1 MRTYNKNLWAWNEKQ
16 KSDWFFIHLSF
27 PSYRGMN
34 VHSARQMFE
43 NKLDKRSLILG
54 TTLDLISEQGFHGTP
69 ISIIAQR
76 AGVGAGTIYRYFQNK
91 EELINELFKEI
102 KRDIIRAMLNNYSDE
117 GDFKERFMHLWKN
130 MVHYFMKHPKEF
142 NFIEQHRYAPY
153 MSNLTREE
161 SFMILS
167 PVMMFFIESKRAKAM
182 KDLPL
187 YTIIALLYGPIV
199 SLLKQHIDNNQNL
212 SDDRIDQ
219 AAEACWDA
227 VKHN

>member
-1 MRTYNKNLWAWNEKQ
+1 M
-16 KSDWFFIHLSF
+16 I
-27 PSYRGMN
+27 
-34 VHSARQMFE
+34 E
-43 NKLDKRSLILG
+43 NKLDKRTLILE
-54 TTLDLISEQGFHGTP
+54 TTLDLLSEFGFHGTP
-69 ISIIAQR
+69 ISLIAQR
-76 AGVGAGTIYRYFQNK
+76 AGVGAGTIYRYFPNK

-102 KRDIIRAMLNNYSDE
+102 KRKIIRAMLNNYGEE
-117 GDFKERFMHLWKN
+117 GTFKERFKHLWKN
-130 MVHYFMKHPKEF
+130 MVYYYIDHPRDF
-142 NFIEQHRYAPY
+142 QFIEQHRYAPY

-167 PVMMFFIESKRAKAM
+167 PIMMFFIESKRARAM

-212 SDDRIDQ
+212 SDDRIEQ

-227 VKHN
+227 VRYKQE

>member
-1 MRTYNKNLWAWNEKQ
+1 MKRNER
-16 KSDWFFIHLSF
+16 SF
-27 PSYRGMN
+27 RKEMI
-34 VHSARQMFE
+34 E
-43 NKLDKRSLILG
+43 NKLDKRTLILE
-54 TTLDLISEQGFHGTP
+54 TTLDLLSEFGFHGTP
-69 ISIIAQR
+69 ISLIAQR
-76 AGVGAGTIYRYFQNK
+76 AGVGAGTIYRYFPNK

-102 KRDIIRAMLNNYSDE
+102 KRKIISAMLNGYREE
-117 GDFKERFMHLWKN
+117 GDFKVRFKHLWKN
-130 MVHYFMKHPKEF
+130 MVHYYIEHPRDF
-142 NFIEQHRYAPY
+142 QFIEQHRYAPY

-167 PVMMFFIESKRAKAM
+167 PIMMFFIESKRAKAM

-212 SDDRIDQ
+212 SDDRIEQ

-227 VKHN
+227 VRFKQE

>member
-1 MRTYNKNLWAWNEKQ
+1 M
-16 KSDWFFIHLSF
+16 D
-27 PSYRGMN
+27 
-34 VHSARQMFE
+34 
-43 NKLDKRSLILG
+43 
-54 TTLDLISEQGFHGTP
+54 TTLDLLSEHGFHGTP
-69 ISIIAQR
+69 ISLIAQR
-76 AGVGAGTIYRYFQNK
+76 AGVGAGTIYRYFANK

-102 KRDIIRAMLNNYSDE
+102 KRDIIKAMLNNYREE
-117 GDFKERFMHLWKN
+117 GTYKERFKHLWKN
-130 MVHYFMKHPKEF
+130 MVYYYIQHPKEF
-142 NFIEQHRYAPY
+142 QFIEQHRYAPY

-167 PVMMFFIESKRAKAM
+167 PIMMFFIESKRAGAM

-212 SDDRIDQ
+212 SDDRIEQ

-227 VKHN
+227 VRHKQE

>member
-1 MRTYNKNLWAWNEKQ
+1 M
-16 KSDWFFIHLSF
+16 I
-27 PSYRGMN
+27 
-34 VHSARQMFE
+34 E
-43 NKLDKRSLILG
+43 NKLDKRTLILE
-54 TTLDLISEQGFHGTP
+54 TTLDLLSEFGFHGTP
-69 ISIIAQR
+69 ISLIAQR
-76 AGVGAGTIYRYFQNK
+76 AGVGAGTIYRYFPNK

-102 KRDIIRAMLNNYSDE
+102 KRKIISAMLNNYREE
-117 GDFKERFMHLWKN
+117 GTFKERFKHLWKN
-130 MVHYFMKHPKEF
+130 MVYYYIEHPRDF
-142 NFIEQHRYAPY
+142 QFIEQHRYAPY

-167 PVMMFFIESKRAKAM
+167 PIMMFFIESKRAKAM

-212 SDDRIDQ
+212 SDDRIEQ

-227 VKHN
+227 VRYKKGVIL

>member
-1 MRTYNKNLWAWNEKQ
+1 LVFWGKLSSFVKRNER
-16 KSDWFFIHLSF
+16 SF
-27 PSYRGMN
+27 R
-34 VHSARQMFE
+34 VQMIE
-43 NKLDKRSLILG
+43 NKLDKRTLILE
-54 TTLDLISEQGFHGTP
+54 TTLDLLSEFGFHGTP
-69 ISIIAQR
+69 ISLIAQR
-76 AGVGAGTIYRYFQNK
+76 AGVGAGTIYRYFANK

-102 KRDIIRAMLNNYSDE
+102 KRKIISAMLNNYREE
-117 GDFKERFMHLWKN
+117 GTFKERFKHLWKN
-130 MVHYFMKHPKEF
+130 MVYYYIEHPRDF
-142 NFIEQHRYAPY
+142 QFIEQHRYAPY

-167 PVMMFFIESKRAKAM
+167 PIMMFFIESKRARAM

-212 SDDRIDQ
+212 SDDRIEQ

-227 VKHN
+227 VRYKQD

>member
-1 MRTYNKNLWAWNEKQ
+1 MKRNER
-16 KSDWFFIHLSF
+16 SF
-27 PSYRGMN
+27 RN
-34 VHSARQMFE
+34 QMIE
-43 NKLDKRSLILG
+43 NKLDKRTLILE
-54 TTLDLISEQGFHGTP
+54 TTLDLLSEFGFHGTP
-69 ISIIAQR
+69 ISLIAQR
-76 AGVGAGTIYRYFQNK
+76 AGVGAGTIYRYFPNK

-102 KRDIIRAMLNNYSDE
+102 KRKIIRAMLNNYREE
-117 GDFKERFMHLWKN
+117 GTFKERFKHLWKN
-130 MVHYFMKHPKEF
+130 MVYYYIDHPRDF
-142 NFIEQHRYAPY
+142 QFIEQHRYAPY

-167 PVMMFFIESKRAKAM
+167 PIMMFFIESKRARAM

-212 SDDRIDQ
+212 SDDRIEQ

-227 VKHN
+227 VRYKQE